1 MAIKI
6 KTLEQISKNY
16 TARQYVYKDLS
27 LDIAQTKI
35 ESPGFKLAIPGTD
48 IKADFD
54 LGAIKNSLQNLFN
67 TKPGQRFLFPDYGL
81 DLNQF
86 LFQPIT
92 ELNGTIIGNKIFTTI
107 NRYEPRVR
115 VTKVNV
121 IIDPDNNQY
130 LINILVNIPLLNV
143 ETVIETRFDIR
154 KQSFIILPTSRN
166 I

>member
-6 KTLEQISKNY
+6 KNLEQVSKNY
-16 TARQYVYKDLS
+16 AAKQYLYKDLS
-27 LDIAQTKI
+27 LDLTQTKI

-67 TKPGQRFLFPDYGL
+67 TKPGQRFLFPEYGL

-92 ELNGTIIGNKIFTTI
+92 ELNGNIIGNRILTTI
-107 NRYEPRVR
+107 NSFEPRV
-115 VTKVNV
+115 NV
-121 IIDPDNNQY
+121 RKTSVILDPDNSQY
-130 LINILVNIPLLNV
+130 IINILIDIPLLSIQ
-143 ETVIETRFDIR
+143 TIIETRFDIR
-154 KQSFIILPTSRN
+154 RQSFIVLPTTRN
-166 I
+166 T

>member
-6 KTLEQISKNY
+6 KNLEQIAKNY
-16 TARQYVYKDLS
+16 TTKRYIYKDLS
-27 LDIAQTKI
+27 LDITQTKI
-35 ESPGFKLAIPGTD
+35 EAPGFKLAIPGTD

-92 ELNGTIIGNKIFTTI
+92 ELNGNIIGSKIYNTI
-107 NRYEPRVR
+107 NKYEPRVKAKR
-115 VTKVNV
+115 VDVTL
-121 IIDPDNNQY
+121 DPDNNQY
-130 LINILVNIPLLNV
+130 WINIIVDIPLLSIQ
-143 ETVIETRFDIR
+143 TVVETRFDIKR
-154 KQSFIILPTSRN
+154 QSFIILPTSRN